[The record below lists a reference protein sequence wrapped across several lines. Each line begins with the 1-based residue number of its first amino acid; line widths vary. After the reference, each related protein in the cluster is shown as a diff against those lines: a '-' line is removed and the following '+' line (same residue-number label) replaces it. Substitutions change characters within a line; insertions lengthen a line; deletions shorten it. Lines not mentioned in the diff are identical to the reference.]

1 MITTL
6 FAPATDSTATAPR
19 ILIVGGGAGGLQLA
33 TRLAQSVGRKG
44 NAEIVLVDRFPTHFW
59 KPLLHEAASGHRDS
73 ASDTIEYAAQAK
85 QHGFRFVQGELQQ
98 VDRAHRIVTIGALRD
113 EDGVE
118 ILPTREIRYDDLVL
132 AVGSVTN
139 FFNVPG
145 AQRHTLRLENVE
157 QAEDFRQKLLAIC
170 TKVNHRASDTQAR
183 HAQPICLNVIG
194 AGATGVELT
203 AALRHAIHQLTK
215 YRFQA
220 LHPERDF
227 HIRLIEGAPRVL
239 PVLEERTS
247 GRTHAKLR
255 KLGID
260 VRTGTRVAQVEHDA
274 IVTST
279 GERLASDISIW
290 AAGVAGPPILRS
302 IGNIALN
309 AAHQA
314 VVTDR
319 LQTPDDPHVF
329 AFGDCAACPLPGT
342 GTNAI
347 LPPRAQVAHQQ
358 AIYLSEAFARR
369 LAGKP
374 VAGFVFRD
382 TGTVVSFGQTGAVYQ
397 GGLGMRSRSLIV
409 DGLAANGLYKLLYP
423 KHLLGVYGIKLAL
436 LQSLSQWLKRRNVP
450 AIKLH

>member
-1 MITTL
+1 
-6 FAPATDSTATAPR
+6 
-19 ILIVGGGAGGLQLA
+19 
-33 TRLAQSVGRKG
+33 
-44 NAEIVLVDRFPTHFW
+44 
-59 KPLLHEAASGHRDS
+59 
-73 ASDTIEYAAQAK
+73 K

-279 GERLASDISIW
+279 GERLASDIS
-290 AAGVAGPPILRS
+290 
-302 IGNIALN
+302 
-309 AAHQA
+309 
-314 VVTDR
+314 
-319 LQTPDDPHVF
+319 
-329 AFGDCAACPLPGT
+329 
-342 GTNAI
+342 
-347 LPPRAQVAHQQ
+347 
-358 AIYLSEAFARR
+358 
-369 LAGKP
+369 
-374 VAGFVFRD
+374 
-382 TGTVVSFGQTGAVYQ
+382 
-397 GGLGMRSRSLIV
+397 
-409 DGLAANGLYKLLYP
+409 
-423 KHLLGVYGIKLAL
+423 
-436 LQSLSQWLKRRNVP
+436 
-450 AIKLH
+450 